1 MKRKDFHV
9 SLYILVPTIFSGISV
24 IAVIVAYRITAYY
37 ILRGINPDIPI
48 LTLVIAIAV
57 FAFVCG
63 FLTIWFIVKPV
74 IRFVK
79 AAKILPVMSQTT
91 KTENAGRRPENIED
105 IQIVLDQVTTILGKV
120 EARELFPHII
130 GQSRVLRSIFGQIM
144 KVAPTDTTVLL
155 SGESGTGKELV
166 ATAIY
171 EQSLRRDKPFIKIN
185 CVAIPEGLLESEL
198 FGHEKGAFT
207 GAVAQKKGKFELA
220 DSGTIF
226 LDEIGDMPLTTQA
239 KILRVLQE
247 KEFERVGG
255 THSINVNVRLIA
267 ATNKN
272 LQQMVKTGAFR
283 EDLFYRLNVFSLHLP
298 PLRER
303 REDIPLLIEH
313 FLKQSGKELDVSQK
327 AIQLLLAYH
336 WPGNIRELQNV
347 IERAAI
353 IAEETIEPTHL
364 PSIFMSDIIISSNYD
379 GEAGKEKSLDKR
391 LHEMEKIMIID
402 AMTRA
407 GGVQVRAAELLGIN
421 ERSLWHRIKKYHIDV
436 SPFKNPQNL

>member
-24 IAVIVAYRITAYY
+24 IATVVTYRVTTYY
-37 ILRGINPDIPI
+37 ILKGINPDIPI
-48 LTLVIAIAV
+48 FWLVITVAV
-57 FAFVCG
+57 FAFFCS
-63 FLTIWFIVKPV
+63 LLIIWFIVKPFM
-74 IRFVK
+74 RFVK
-79 AAKILPVMSQTT
+79 TAKTLPVISQTS
-91 KTENAGRRPENIED
+91 KTDNLANRSENIED
-105 IQIVLDQVTTILGKV
+105 LQKVLDQVTTILGKV
-120 EARELFPHII
+120 EARENFPHII
-130 GQSRVLRSIFGQIM
+130 GQSRTLRSIFGQIM

-171 EQSLRRDKPFIKIN
+171 EQSYRKGKSFIKIN

-207 GAVAQKKGKFELA
+207 GAVARKKGKFELS
-220 DSGTIF
+220 DGGTVF
-226 LDEIGDMPLTTQA
+226 LDEIGDMPLSTQA

-255 THSINVNVRLIA
+255 TNSISINVRLIA
-267 ATNKN
+267 ATNKD
-272 LQQMVKTGAFR
+272 LQNMVKTGAFR
-283 EDLFYRLNVFSLHLP
+283 EDLFYRLNVFSIHLP

-303 REDIPLLIEH
+303 REDIPLLIDH
-313 FLKQSGKELDVSQK
+313 FLKQSGKILEVSPK
-327 AIQLLLAYH
+327 ALRLLLKYH

-347 IERAAI
+347 MERATV
-353 IAEETIEPTHL
+353 IADDSIEPPHL
-364 PSIFMSDIIISSNYD
+364 PSHLMSDTTISPND
-379 GEAGKEKSLDKR
+379 GETEKSLDAR
-391 LHEMEKIMIID
+391 LREIEKAMIIE

-407 GGVQVRAAELLGIN
+407 GGVQVRAAEILGIN

-436 SPFKNPQNL
+436 SPFRKLQIL